1 MFSNFFTKN
10 KIPLYFKP
18 ALGALITGLLAI
30 LLMKIIPEEG
40 GIAGLGILGM
50 GYGFLQLAMFNM
62 LPLKVMFVI
71 GVAKILSTSFT
82 IGSGGSGGVFAPGL
96 IIGGMIGG
104 SVGIVLH
111 YFFPY
116 IITTDIIPAFV
127 PVGMIA
133 LFGGVSKAPIAV
145 MIMICEMTGNYSL
158 FFPSMVAVATSY
170 IITGSR
176 TIYTEQVDTKADS
189 PAHRAEMLVDVLEE
203 VEVSEAMVPEYD
215 VITVSPKDTVLE
227 VMKLI
232 EESGHLGYP
241 VVENS
246 EMIGIITFEDIE
258 KVPVEERA
266 ETFVEDVMTREIIVT
281 YADDVLENALRK
293 LVSHDI
299 GRLPVVDRQNEKKL
313 IGLLTRSDIMKA
325 HAREVAELGMW

>member
-1 MFSNFFTKN
+1 
-10 KIPLYFKP
+10 
-18 ALGALITGLLAI
+18 
-30 LLMKIIPEEG
+30 
-40 GIAGLGILGM
+40 
-50 GYGFLQLAMFNM
+50 
-62 LPLKVMFVI
+62 
-71 GVAKILSTSFT
+71 
-82 IGSGGSGGVFAPGL
+82 
-96 IIGGMIGG
+96 
-104 SVGIVLH
+104 
-111 YFFPY
+111 
-116 IITTDIIPAFV
+116 
-127 PVGMIA
+127 MIA